1 MDDEK
6 ADTDKME
13 VQSVVESG
21 EHKEEEKEPSSSS
34 SENVK
39 TDGGPI
45 TAKEEEKEP
54 QQASITEESK
64 GEEKET
70 EAVKAL
76 PPVPMDETQDA
87 SAGTGE
93 KKEVQKE
100 TEADKALPAVPPM
113 DENQGTTAGTGNFGG
128 KNKGGKKGP
137 KQPLATISTSENIPV
152 RASKRIREKPLVQYD
167 NENMEGTK
175 AEQLSTVTEGAKKKK
190 KLALAPPK
198 DKKPPAAGKKKS
210 MTLEEHVAKYTT
222 GHQIVLGN

>member
-1 MDDEK
+1 
-6 ADTDKME
+6 
-13 VQSVVESG
+13 
-21 EHKEEEKEPSSSS
+21 
-34 SENVK
+34 
-39 TDGGPI
+39 
-45 TAKEEEKEP
+45 
-54 QQASITEESK
+54 
-64 GEEKET
+64 
-70 EAVKAL
+70 
-76 PPVPMDETQDA
+76 
-87 SAGTGE
+87 
-93 KKEVQKE
+93 
-100 TEADKALPAVPPM
+100 M